1 VTRSSSPVCREP
13 ALRRAAPGGYAP
25 AAGGEFSATLAAAA
39 QSTQPEREQADYE
52 AWEAPAEDA
61 TRIIATAERFL
72 EAIGDLI
79 A

>member
-1 VTRSSSPVCREP
+1 MTRSSSPVCREP

-52 AWEAPAEDA
+52 AWEAEDA

-79 A
+79 G